1 MLPPPHPPPSVLSE
15 AVLFTNCSSGRFP
28 LDFVLIQSQR
38 WSSFPSSL
46 ELTSLRNRWDEPSY
60 GSSASSLMR
69 MSQGWTD

>member
-15 AVLFTNCSSGRFP
+15 AVLFTNCSSVRFP

-46 ELTSLRNRWDEPSY
+46 ELTSLRNRW
-60 GSSASSLMR
+60 GMR
-69 MSQGWTD
+69 PLSPGKVFQVQYA